1 MWRAFFLGVG
11 ITCVIMGAECTVVD
25 KVLLASKAGAAPAAA
40 TGLDTALN
48 TEPKKVKE
56 VAVPDWAPW
65 SLMAGGAVVILY
77 SFTIPRRVN
86 SG

>member
-11 ITCVIMGAECTVVD
+11 ITCVIMGAECIVVE
-25 KVLLASKAGAAPAAA
+25 KVILAPKARAAPAAA
-40 TGLDTALN
+40 TGLEPIPNL
-48 TEPKKVKE
+48 EPKKVRE
-56 VAVPDWAPW
+56 IAVPDWAPW
-65 SLMAGGAVVILY
+65 ILMTGGAVVILY